1 MTVVGG
7 LGLVAPWGIPM
18 HSARVASLVVVS
30 GLLACQLDPTGF
42 GSSSGAE
49 PDASLGSS
57 STVAEPP
64 TSTSE
69 VTTAGVDTT
78 SADPTTDPSAST
90 SRGAD
95 DTGTGTGEPPD
106 VVCENLLVNPSVET
120 GSLAGWTVMQA
131 GGAQVAQ
138 GSAHDGD
145 WALRTA
151 HDPFMREQEVD
162 LVAAGLDPAFLDT
175 SPDIVVEEWLQE
187 VWARDHYW
195 IRVELRDEGHATLDS
210 WVVDDWTTGRGES
223 YDDDTYFAVG
233 HTFRGYPA
241 GVRYVLFRDGGQD
254 GEYWAGHYG
263 VVIDASRVEI
273 CHPR

>member
-1 MTVVGG
+1 MPST
-7 LGLVAPWGIPM
+7 
-18 HSARVASLVVVS
+18 RVVS
-30 GLLACQLDPTGF
+30 LGIVAIGLLACEFDSTGF

-49 PDASLGSS
+49 PTASEGSS

-69 VTTAGVDTT
+69 MTTAAVETT
-78 SADPTTDPSAST
+78 TADPTTDPGTST
-90 SRGAD
+90 SHEAD
-95 DTGTGTGEPPD
+95 DTGTDGSGEPPD

-175 SPDIVVEEWLQE
+175 SPDIVVEDWLQE
-187 VWARDHYW
+187 VWARDRYW
-195 IRVELRDEGHATLDS
+195 IRVELRDESHAPLDA